1 VLNSIIELLK
11 VTAVAHG
18 NAKQS
23 VAATFT
29 PDGIHTTTWIEEQK
43 QAKRLSIKTEYLGKM
58 LSIHDRLRVEGDAV
72 LKSIGR
78 IKYPVATHPLESSR
92 IAGEAQ
98 LQTAFLFLQA
108 KPSPKTVL
116 SSVEEAL
123 AIGRTDYAWTII
135 NAEKARIAS
144 RSASVMPDA
153 SDTALLRGMSEIV
166 ARWDLRGELSQ
177 LEAEKELIPA
187 IRERAE
193 SFERFI
199 QNEHLTGQFVPRDE
213 IESMTESEVG
223 ANLESVNWS
232 MSDAVA

>member
-1 VLNSIIELLK
+1 MLHAIVDLLS
-11 VTAVAHG
+11 VMSVAHFQ
-18 NAKQS
+18 AKQS
-23 VAATFT
+23 VAATFP
-29 PDGIHTTTWIEEQK
+29 PDGVHTGDWLESQK

-78 IKYPVATHPLESSR
+78 IKYPAATHPLESSR

-123 AIGRTDYAWTII
+123 AIGRTDFAFCLIDS
-135 NAEKARIAS
+135 ERARIAS
-144 RSASVMPDA
+144 ISSSTAPNPTDKAEIKALDA
-153 SDTALLRGMSEIV
+153 IV
-166 ARWDLRGELSQ
+166 ARWDLRGGLSQ

-223 ANLESVNWS
+223 ANLEAVNWS